1 MKLKIGIA
9 DDHDIVRQGLKQI
22 ISDTDNMVVM
32 GEASNGQELI
42 EMVRKK
48 PFDVLLLD
56 ISMPGRSGIEILKQL
71 KIEKPNLPVLMLSM
85 HPEDQY
91 AIRALKAG
99 ASGYISKDSAS
110 EVLVEAIRKAAQ
122 GRKYISPSLAEK
134 LAGTISHDVDEKAH
148 ESLSDREFQILVML
162 AQGKSVSEIGNELFL
177 SVKTISTYRR
187 RILDKMNLKNNA
199 ELTHYAIE
207 HELV

>member
-110 EVLVEAIRKAAQ
+110 EVLVEAIRKQ
-122 GRKYISPSLAEK
+122 P
-134 LAGTISHDVDEKAH
+134 
-148 ESLSDREFQILVML
+148 LSC
-162 AQGKSVSEIGNELFL
+162 
-177 SVKTISTYRR
+177 
-187 RILDKMNLKNNA
+187 
-199 ELTHYAIE
+199 
-207 HELV
+207 

>member
-99 ASGYISKDSAS
+99 ASGYISKDTAS
-110 EVLVEAIRKAAQ
+110 EVLVEAIRKVAE
-122 GRKYISPSLAEK
+122 GRKYISSTLAEK

-162 AQGKSVSEIGNELFL
+162 ARGKSVSEIGKELFL

-207 HELV
+207 NELV

>member
-99 ASGYISKDSAS
+99 ASGYISKDTAS
-110 EVLVEAIRKAAQ
+110 DVLIDAIRKAAE

-134 LAGTISHDVDEKAH
+134 LAGTITHDVDEKPH
-148 ESLSDREFQILVML
+148 ETLSDREFQILVML
-162 AQGKSVSEIGNELFL
+162 ARGKSVSDIGRELFL
-177 SVKTISTYRR
+177 NVKTISTYRR

-207 HELV
+207 NELV

>member
-162 AQGKSVSEIGNELFL
+162 AQGKSVSEIGKELFL

>member
-48 PFDVLLLD
+48 PFDVILLD

-99 ASGYISKDSAS
+99 ASGYISKDTAS
-110 EVLVEAIRKAAQ
+110 DVLIDAVRKAAE
-122 GRKYISPSLAEK
+122 GRKYISASLAEK
-134 LAGTISHDVDEKAH
+134 LAGTITHDVGEKPH
-148 ESLSDREFQILVML
+148 EALSDREFQILVMI
-162 AQGKSVSEIGNELFL
+162 ARGKSVSDIGKELFL
-177 SVKTISTYRR
+177 NVKTISTYRR
-187 RILDKMNLKNNA
+187 RILDKMDLKNNA

-207 HELV
+207 NELV

>member
-99 ASGYISKDSAS
+99 ASGYISKDTAS
-110 EVLVEAIRKAAQ
+110 DVLIDAIRKAAE

-134 LAGTISHDVDEKAH
+134 LAGTITHDVDEKPH
-148 ESLSDREFQILVML
+148 ETLSDREFQILVML
-162 AQGKSVSEIGNELFL
+162 AGGKSVSDIGRELFL
-177 SVKTISTYRR
+177 NVKTISTYRR

-207 HELV
+207 NELV